1 MNTVAFLG
9 LLGMIAMQIGVL
21 YFIVKLAVRK
31 ALKEYDED
39 RNKESD
45 RD

>member
-1 MNTVAFLG
+1 MVALIEVLG
-9 LLGMIAMQIGVL
+9 IIAVQIAVL
-21 YFIVKLAVRK
+21 CFIVKLAVKK

-39 RNKESD
+39 RNKEPG

>member
-1 MNTVAFLG
+1 MVALIEVLG
-9 LLGMIAMQIGVL
+9 IIAAQIAVL
-21 YFIVKLAVRK
+21 YFIVKLAVKK

-39 RNKESD
+39 RNKEPG

>member
-1 MNTVAFLG
+1 MVALIEVLG
-9 LLGMIAMQIGVL
+9 IIAVQIAVL
-21 YFIVKLAVRK
+21 YFIVKFAVKK

-39 RNKESD
+39 RNREPD

>member
-1 MNTVAFLG
+1 MVALIEVLG
-9 LLGMIAMQIGVL
+9 IIAVQIAVL
-21 YFIVKLAVRK
+21 YFIVKLAVKK

-39 RNKESD
+39 RNKEPN

>member
-1 MNTVAFLG
+1 MNVVAFLG

-39 RNKESD
+39 RNKEPD

>member
-1 MNTVAFLG
+1 MVALIEVLG
-9 LLGMIAMQIGVL
+9 INAVQIAVL
-21 YFIVKLAVRK
+21 YFIVKLAVKK

-39 RNKESD
+39 RNREPD

>member
-1 MNTVAFLG
+1 MNMLAFVEILG
-9 LLGMIAMQIGVL
+9 IIAVQVGVL
-21 YFIVKLAVRK
+21 YFIVKLAVKK

-39 RNKESD
+39 RNRESD

>member
-1 MNTVAFLG
+1 MVALIEVLG
-9 LLGMIAMQIGVL
+9 IIAVQIAVL
-21 YFIVKLAVRK
+21 YFIVKLAVKK

-39 RNKESD
+39 RNKEPS

>member
-1 MNTVAFLG
+1 MVALIEVLG
-9 LLGMIAMQIGVL
+9 IIAVQIAVL
-21 YFIVKLAVRK
+21 YFIVKLAVKK

-39 RNKESD
+39 RNKEPD

>member
-1 MNTVAFLG
+1 MVALIEVLG
-9 LLGMIAMQIGVL
+9 IIEVQIAVL
-21 YFIVKLAVRK
+21 YFIVKLAVKK

-39 RNKESD
+39 RNKEPG

>member
-1 MNTVAFLG
+1 MVALIEVLGIITVQ
-9 LLGMIAMQIGVL
+9 IAVL
-21 YFIVKLAVRK
+21 YFIVKLAVKK

-39 RNKESD
+39 RNKEPG

>member
-1 MNTVAFLG
+1 MVALIEVLG
-9 LLGMIAMQIGVL
+9 IIAVQIAVL
-21 YFIVKLAVRK
+21 YFIVKLVVKK

-39 RNKESD
+39 RNKEPG

>member
-1 MNTVAFLG
+1 MEALIEVLG
-9 LLGMIAMQIGVL
+9 IIAVQIAVL
-21 YFIVKLAVRK
+21 YFIVKLAVKK

-39 RNKESD
+39 RNREPD

>member
-1 MNTVAFLG
+1 MVALIEVLG
-9 LLGMIAMQIGVL
+9 IIAVQLAVL
-21 YFIVKLAVRK
+21 YFIVKLAVKK

-39 RNKESD
+39 RNKEPG

>member
-1 MNTVAFLG
+1 MVALIEVLG
-9 LLGMIAMQIGVL
+9 IIAVQIAVL
-21 YFIVKLAVRK
+21 YFIVKVAVKK

-39 RNKESD
+39 RNREPD

>member
-1 MNTVAFLG
+1 MVALIEVLG
-9 LLGMIAMQIGVL
+9 IIAVQIAVL
-21 YFIVKLAVRK
+21 YFIVKKKKKK

-39 RNKESD
+39 RNKEPG

>member
-1 MNTVAFLG
+1 MVALIEVLG
-9 LLGMIAMQIGVL
+9 IIAVQIAVL
-21 YFIVKLAVRK
+21 YFIVKLAVQK

-39 RNKESD
+39 RNKEPG

>member
-1 MNTVAFLG
+1 MVALIEVLG
-9 LLGMIAMQIGVL
+9 IIAVQIAVL
-21 YFIVKLAVRK
+21 YFIVKVAVKK

-39 RNKESD
+39 RNREAD

>member
-1 MNTVAFLG
+1 MVALIEALG
-9 LLGMIAMQIGVL
+9 IIAVQIAVL
-21 YFIVKLAVRK
+21 YFIVKLAVKK

-39 RNKESD
+39 RNREPD

>member
-1 MNTVAFLG
+1 MVALIEVLG
-9 LLGMIAMQIGVL
+9 IIAVQIVVL
-21 YFIVKLAVRK
+21 YFIVKLAVKK

-39 RNKESD
+39 RNKEPD

>member
-1 MNTVAFLG
+1 MVALIEFLG
-9 LLGMIAMQIGVL
+9 IIAVQIAVL
-21 YFIVKLAVRK
+21 YFIVKLAVKK

-39 RNKESD
+39 RNKELG

>member
-1 MNTVAFLG
+1 MVALIEVLG
-9 LLGMIAMQIGVL
+9 IIAVQIVVL
-21 YFIVKLAVRK
+21 YFIVKVAVKK

-39 RNKESD
+39 RNREAD

>member
-1 MNTVAFLG
+1 MVALIEVLG
-9 LLGMIAMQIGVL
+9 IIAVQIAVL
-21 YFIVKLAVRK
+21 YFIVKLAVKK

-39 RNKESD
+39 RNREPG

>member
-1 MNTVAFLG
+1 MVALIEVLG
-9 LLGMIAMQIGVL
+9 IIAVQIAVL
-21 YFIVKLAVRK
+21 YFIVKLAVKK

-39 RNKESD
+39 RNREAD

>member
-1 MNTVAFLG
+1 MVALIEVLG
-9 LLGMIAMQIGVL
+9 IIAVQIVVL
-21 YFIVKLAVRK
+21 YFIVKVAVKK

-39 RNKESD
+39 RNREPD

>member
-1 MNTVAFLG
+1 MVALIEVLG
-9 LLGMIAMQIGVL
+9 IIAVQIAVL
-21 YFIVKLAVRK
+21 YFIVKLAVKK

-39 RNKESD
+39 RNKELG

>member
-1 MNTVAFLG
+1 MVALIEVLG
-9 LLGMIAMQIGVL
+9 IIAVQIAVL

-39 RNKESD
+39 RNKEPD

>member
-1 MNTVAFLG
+1 MVALIEVLG
-9 LLGMIAMQIGVL
+9 IIAVQIAVL
-21 YFIVKLAVRK
+21 YFIVKLAVKK

-39 RNKESD
+39 RNIEPG

>member
-1 MNTVAFLG
+1 
-9 LLGMIAMQIGVL
+9 MIALIEVLGIIAVQIAVL
-21 YFIVKLAVRK
+21 YFIVKLAVKK

-39 RNKESD
+39 RNKEPG

>member
-1 MNTVAFLG
+1 MEALIEVLG
-9 LLGMIAMQIGVL
+9 IIAVQIAVL
-21 YFIVKLAVRK
+21 YFIVKLAVKK

-39 RNKESD
+39 RNKEPG

>member
-1 MNTVAFLG
+1 MVALIEVLG
-9 LLGMIAMQIGVL
+9 IIAVQIAVF
-21 YFIVKLAVRK
+21 YFIVKLAVKK

-39 RNKESD
+39 RNKEPG